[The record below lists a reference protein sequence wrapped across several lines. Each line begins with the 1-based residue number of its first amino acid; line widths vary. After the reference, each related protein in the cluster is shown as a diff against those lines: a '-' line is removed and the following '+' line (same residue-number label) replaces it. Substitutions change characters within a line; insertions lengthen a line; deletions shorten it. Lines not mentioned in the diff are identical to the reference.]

1 MSQSS
6 HVAADAVSPQA
17 KTLMTLLASINRDMA
32 KLAHDLRQRPS
43 VAEVRHGCDLREYK
57 DAFRYEDQPFC
68 AFEVYVEADLVDGT
82 ARWWLLDVN
91 CTPTRWELSRS
102 ITHDSAAGQDT
113 EMLKMLS
120 SPHFTE
126 FAARAPVAL
135 FELLELARSGI
146 PGSEQ
151 A

>member
-6 HVAADAVSPQA
+6 HVAADAVSSQA
-17 KTLMTLLASINRDMA
+17 KTLMTLLASINRDMT
-32 KLAHDLRQRPS
+32 KLAHDLRQRLS
-43 VAEVRHGCDLREYK
+43 VTEVRHGCDLREYK

-91 CTPTRWELSRS
+91 CTPTGWELSRS
-102 ITHDSAAGQDT
+102 ITAAGQDT